1 MSKGMTGR
9 SEVRS
14 NNEVIFSIIELHIF
28 LMCEV
33 EELLLSDWQCIGVEV
48 DVECL
53 GGSCDKSN
61 CEKFVHGFFN

>member
-1 MSKGMTGR
+1 
-9 SEVRS
+9 
-14 NNEVIFSIIELHIF
+14 
-28 LMCEV
+28 
-33 EELLLSDWQCIGVEV
+33 LSDWQCIGVEV